1 MLANADPSAHARGT
15 ESRTV
20 SATGIADARCDAM
33 RTPRRKLHISD
44 KIAPHHTPRYSA
56 DSSKSP
62 WPPGCEE
69 ACQDIG
75 WNPGDKHKLRQD
87 ASCARVPL
95 HGVIGTHVQNRNN
108 RCARSHWNSFFFVL
122 LYDTSL
128 ESVVTAATRG
138 CGRPRSQVCVF
149 FIVSTQTLTLY
160 FHIRVEQVCAD
171 GSGSSTKPGL

>member
-1 MLANADPSAHARGT
+1 MPIHRHMREALNPGQCRPRALQMRVAVRCAHSVGSFTFRTKSHHIIHRDTARIAA
-15 ESRTV
+15 SRHG
-20 SATGIADARCDAM
+20 A
-33 RTPRRKLHISD
+33 
-44 KIAPHHTPRYSA
+44 
-56 DSSKSP
+56 
-62 WPPGCEE
+62 PGCEE

-95 HGVIGTHVQNRNN
+95 NDVIGTQIQNRNN
-108 RCARSHWNSFFFVL
+108 RCARSRWNSFFFVL
-122 LYDTSL
+122 LYDTAL

-149 FIVSTQTLTLY
+149 FIVSTQTLILY